1 MDRLEV
7 DGQRL
12 WSTLMASAE
21 IGALPEGGL
30 RRLTLS
36 DADRQMRDLFASWAA
51 AAGHAI
57 FVDQLGTM
65 IVRRRGTDEAL
76 PPVVIGSHLDTQW
89 AGGRFDGILGV
100 LAGLEVLRS
109 LDDGGIET
117 LRPIEVVNWTN
128 EEGARF
134 QPPMLCSLAFAGK
147 ASVDWVHGREDRD
160 GRRFLDELVRI
171 GYRGSAPVQRPIDSY
186 FELHIEQGPKLDA
199 SGRKVGIVTGGYP
212 SRGMRIVV
220 RGENAHV
227 GPTPMERRSN
237 ALVGAALVAA
247 AVNDIGWQH
256 AGADGKTTA
265 ARLDLEPNLPGIIS
279 HFAQLYIDFRHPEPA
294 GLAAMEEA
302 IRSAIIG
309 CAERSRTS
317 IEIAEAWGFGG
328 LEFDRDLTRLVRATA
343 ERLGI
348 ATLDLR
354 SQAGHD
360 AYNVAAVAPACMIF
374 TPCDQGISHNI
385 QENTRLEDQLPGINL
400 LLNAA
405 VQRANRSSKS
415 V

>member
-1 MDRLEV
+1 MAPLEI
-7 DGQRL
+7 DGHRL
-12 WSTLMASAE
+12 WATLMASAE
-21 IGALPEGGL
+21 IGALSEGGL
-30 RRLTLS
+30 RRLALS
-36 DADRQMRDLFASWAA
+36 DADRQMRDLLASWAA
-51 AAGHAI
+51 EGGYQVL
-57 FVDQLGTM
+57 VDQLGTM
-65 IVRRRGTDEAL
+65 ILRRRGTSEAL
-76 PPVVIGSHLDTQW
+76 QPVVIGSHLDTQW

-109 LDDGGIET
+109 LDDNGIET

-147 ASVDWVHGREDRD
+147 VSVEWVYERQERD
-160 GRRFLDELVRI
+160 GRRFVEELERI
-171 GYRGSAPVQRPIDSY
+171 GYRGREPVRRSVDSY
-186 FELHIEQGPKLDA
+186 FELHIEQGPRLDA
-199 SGRKVGIVTGGYP
+199 SGLKVGIVIGGYA
-212 SRGMRIVV
+212 SRGMRIIV

-256 AGADGKTTA
+256 ASSDGKTTA

-279 HFAQLYIDFRHPEPA
+279 HLAQLYIDFRHPEMV
-294 GLAAMEEA
+294 GLAAMEEEVRKA
-302 IRSAIIG
+302 IVD

-328 LEFDRDLTRLVRATA
+328 LEFDQGLVALLRSTA

-348 ATLDLR
+348 TTMDLK

-374 TPCDQGISHNI
+374 TPCDDGISHNVR
-385 QENTRLEDQLPGINL
+385 ETTRIEDQLPGMNV
-400 LLNAA
+400 LLNAVVA
-405 VQRANRSSKS
+405 RANQNQGT
-415 V
+415 

>member
-1 MDRLEV
+1 MAMIPLEA

-12 WSTLMASAE
+12 WNTLMASAE

-30 RRLTLS
+30 RRLALS
-36 DADRQMRDLFASWAA
+36 DADGQVRDLFARWAVE
-51 AAGHAI
+51 AGYQVS
-57 FVDQLGTM
+57 VDQLGTM
-65 IVRRRGTDEAL
+65 VLRRQGSSESL

-109 LDDGGIET
+109 LDDNGIET

-134 QPPMLCSLAFAGK
+134 QPPMLCSLVFAGQ
-147 ASVDWVHGREDRD
+147 ASVEWVYERQDRE
-160 GRRFLDELVRI
+160 GRRFRDELERI
-171 GYRGSAPVQRPIDSY
+171 GYRGIAPVHRPIDSY
-186 FELHIEQGPKLDA
+186 FELHIEQGPILDA
-199 SGRKVGIVTGGYP
+199 NGLKVGIVTGGYP
-212 SRGMRIVV
+212 TRGMRILV

-247 AVNDIGWQH
+247 AVNDIGWQN

-279 HFAQLYIDFRHPEPA
+279 HFAQLYIDFRHPDTA
-294 GLAAMEEA
+294 SLLAMEEGIRKA
-302 IRSAIIG
+302 IVR
-309 CAERSRTS
+309 CAENSRTN
-317 IEIAEAWGFGG
+317 IEIAETWGFGG
-328 LEFDRDLTRLVRATA
+328 LEFDPDLVELLSSTA
-343 ERLGI
+343 KRLGI
-348 ATLDLR
+348 TTMDLK

-374 TPCDQGISHNI
+374 TPCDEGVSHNVR
-385 QENTRLEDQLPGINL
+385 ENTRLEDQLPGINV

-405 VQRANRSSKS
+405 VARANRN
-415 V
+415 

>member
-1 MDRLEV
+1 MAHLEA

-12 WSTLMASAE
+12 WNTLMASAE

-30 RRLTLS
+30 RRLALS
-36 DADRQMRDLFASWAA
+36 DADREMRDLFASWAA
-51 AAGHAI
+51 EAGYQVS
-57 FVDQLGTM
+57 VDQLGSM
-65 IVRRRGTDEAL
+65 IVRRQGSTEAF

-109 LDDGGIET
+109 LDDNGIET

-134 QPPMLCSLAFAGK
+134 QPPMLCSLAFAGE
-147 ASVDWVHGREDRD
+147 ATVEWVYGRQDRA
-160 GRRFLDELVRI
+160 GHCFVDELERI
-171 GYRGSAPVQRPIDSY
+171 GYRGTKPVQRSIDSY
-186 FELHIEQGPKLDA
+186 FELHIEQGAILA
-199 SGRKVGIVTGGYP
+199 ANGLKVGIVTGGYP
-212 SRGMRIVV
+212 TRYMRIIV

-227 GPTPMERRSN
+227 GPTPMVRRSN

-247 AVNDIGWQH
+247 AVNDIGWQN
-256 AGADGKTTA
+256 ANADGKTTA

-279 HFAQLYIDFRHPEPA
+279 HFAQLYIDFRHPDMVS
-294 GLAAMEEA
+294 LLAMEKRIEREIA
-302 IRSAIIG
+302 R
-309 CAERSRTS
+309 CAESSRTN
-317 IEIAEAWGFGG
+317 IEIAESWGFGG
-328 LEFDRDLTRLVRATA
+328 LVFDPELVALLGSTA
-343 ERLGI
+343 KRLGI
-348 ATLDLR
+348 ATMDLK

-374 TPCDQGISHNI
+374 TPCDEGVSHNI
-385 QENTRLEDQLPGINL
+385 RENTRLEDQLPGINV

-405 VQRANRSSKS
+405 AARANRN
-415 V
+415 

>member
-1 MDRLEV
+1 MVLLEI

-12 WSTLMASAE
+12 WNTLMASAE

-30 RRLTLS
+30 RRLALS
-36 DADRQMRDLFASWAA
+36 DADREMRDLLVSWAA
-51 AAGHAI
+51 EGGYQVS
-57 FVDQLGTM
+57 VDQLGT
-65 IVRRRGTDEAL
+65 IIIRRRGSEAL

-109 LDDGGIET
+109 LDDNRIET

-147 ASVDWVHGREDRD
+147 VGVEWVLERQDQE
-160 GRRFLDELVRI
+160 GRRFRDELERI
-171 GYRGSAPVQRPIDSY
+171 DYSGIVPVQRPIDSY
-186 FELHIEQGPKLDA
+186 FELHIEQGPILDA
-199 SGRKVGIVTGGYP
+199 KGLKVGIVTGGYP
-212 SRGMRIVV
+212 TRYMRIIV

-247 AVNDIGWQH
+247 AVNDIGWQN
-256 AGADGKTTA
+256 ADADGKSTA

-279 HFAQLYIDFRHPEPA
+279 HFAQLYIDFRHPELV
-294 GLAAMEEA
+294 GLAAMEEEVRKA
-302 IRSAIIG
+302 IVD

-328 LEFDRDLTRLVRATA
+328 LEFDQGLVALVRSTA

-348 ATLDLR
+348 TTMDLK

-360 AYNVAAVAPACMIF
+360 AYNVAAVAAACMIF
-374 TPCDQGISHNI
+374 TPCDDGISHNVR
-385 QENTRLEDQLPGINL
+385 ESTRIDDQLPGINV
-400 LLNAA
+400 LLNAVMA
-405 VQRANRSSKS
+405 RANENQQT
-415 V
+415 